1 LWKQARDA
9 WGVEGID
16 PIGNYEV
23 VSIGLGDLLTPAVWS
38 ELHRPNSRRLSI
50 RMLSTKSVEES
61 WKSSDRSDSLK
72 EFESLQEFRV
82 AMATLDG
89 AFQKVMPWNMAFKT
103 LHIFLISTNF
113 GESDLG
119 PKANRL
125 LVLSN
130 FVDEVLRGNARNWE
144 EKKSFFSYQD
154 LAVRWSTSLAKKIGD
169 AGSTSENGA
178 KGNGN
183 KKKPFAEKQK
193 PRIPGWICKR
203 FNEGRCESKDDK
215 HQSTWDAAYTLK
227 HLCSKWL
234 RDKNRC
240 CMEPHPEMDHK

>member
-1 LWKQARDA
+1 
-9 WGVEGID
+9 
-16 PIGNYEV
+16 
-23 VSIGLGDLLTPAVWS
+23 
-38 ELHRPNSRRLSI
+38 
-50 RMLSTKSVEES
+50 
-61 WKSSDRSDSLK
+61 
-72 EFESLQEFRV
+72 
-82 AMATLDG
+82 
-89 AFQKVMPWNMAFKT
+89 
-103 LHIFLISTNF
+103 LISTNF

-154 LAVRWSTSLAKKIGD
+154 LAVRWSTSLARKIGD

-240 CMEPHPEMDHK
+240 CMEPHPEIDHK